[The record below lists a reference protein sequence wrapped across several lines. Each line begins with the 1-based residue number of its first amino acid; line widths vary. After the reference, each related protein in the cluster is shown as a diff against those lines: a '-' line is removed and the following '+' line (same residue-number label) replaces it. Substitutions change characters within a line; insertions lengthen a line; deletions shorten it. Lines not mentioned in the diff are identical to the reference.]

1 MADLYV
7 LRHATTSWNE
17 LGRMQG
23 RRDIPLSAAG
33 RAELGQWRAPEDLTT
48 GATWLSSPLARAV
61 DTAAAL
67 GGVTPRIERALI
79 EMDWGAWEGATLPA
93 LRARHGNA
101 FTANADR
108 GLDFRPPGGESPR
121 EVLARVEA
129 WVRRQAADDQTAIA
143 VTHKGV
149 MRALLVAATGWN
161 MLGPPPARFEHGCLQ
176 HFTIAADGS
185 VMLMRCNVPLTADPV
200 RKPR

>member
-1 MADLYV
+1 MAALYV

-33 RAELGQWRAPEDLTT
+33 RAEIAQWRMPEDLTG
-48 GATWLSSPLARAV
+48 GATWFSSPLARAV
-61 DTAAAL
+61 DTATVLAGAA
-67 GGVTPRIERALI
+67 PRVERALV
-79 EMDWGAWEGATLPA
+79 EMDWGGWEGATLAA

-121 EVLARVEA
+121 EVLDRVEA
-129 WVRRQAADDQTAIA
+129 WLRRQAADDQPAIA

-176 HFTIAADGS
+176 HFTIGADGR
-185 VMLMRCNVPLTADPV
+185 VAIVRCNVPLNADPV